1 MRKAVMSILVVL
13 ALIAP
18 DATLIAAPKSPKLAK
33 CDGKQRRPA
42 NPYGSI
48 LPTVDPVTGTPT
60 PANQPPGRGQVQERN
75 GVEVFPE
82 KAPPAPNPPKPGAKP
97 AAQVPPTSSA
107 TPPTPCS
114 PSAPMAQ
121 I

>member
-1 MRKAVMSILVVL
+1 MRKAVMNIVVGL

-48 LPTVDPVTGTPT
+48 LPTVDPVTGTST
-60 PANQPPGRGQVQERN
+60 PANQPPGQGQVQGRN
-75 GVEVFPE
+75 GVDVFPE
-82 KAPPAPNPPKPGAKP
+82 KTSPAPNAGKPDAKP
-97 AAQVPPTSSA
+97 AAQVPPISAA
-107 TPPTPCS
+107 TPPTPYRSC
-114 PSAPMAQ
+114 
-121 I
+121 

>member
-1 MRKAVMSILVVL
+1 MRKHLSILVSM

-18 DATLIAAPKSPKLAK
+18 INATTAAPKSPKLAK

-48 LPTVDPVTGTPT
+48 LPSVDPASGTST
-60 PANQPPGRGQVQERN
+60 PAGQPQDQGRK

-82 KAPPAPNPPKPGAKP
+82 KPPAAPKPAKPGATSES
-97 AAQVPPTSSA
+97 QVPPISSL
-107 TPPTPCS
+107 
-114 PSAPMAQ
+114 APQ
-121 I
+121 SSDQSC